1 MAYQRGDWT
10 SHTPGTHTYIHAHRH
25 TYVYTST
32 HTWAYINVHVC
43 VLSCFSR
50 VRVFET
56 LWTVASQ
63 APLSM
68 GFSRQEYWSGLP
80 CPPPWDLPDA
90 GIKSV
95 SLTVAERSS
104 PLAPPGIPILTH
116 MPTHKHAHIW
126 TGTPCFTELRRYC
139 FHLTFFF
146 FNKLKVCSNPA
157 SSRSISTTVPRAHS
171 HFASQRHIWVI
182 LEMFQIVQQKYY
194 NSLGLPWRSN

>member
-1 MAYQRGDWT
+1 MDCPWLTNGVT
-10 SHTPGTHTYIHAHRH
+10 GPHTLQGHTHIYMHTDIHMYTPVH
-25 TYVYTST
+25 THG
-32 HTWAYINVHVC
+32 HTWVC
-43 VLSCFSR
+43 MLSCFSR

-80 CPPPWDLPDA
+80 CPSPWGLPDA

-95 SLTVAERSS
+95 SLTVAESFFTTS
-104 PLAPPGIPILTH
+104 ATWDTHTHTHAHTQTCTH
-116 MPTHKHAHIW
+116 MD
-126 TGTPCFTELRRYC
+126 RYAL
-139 FHLTFFF
+139 FHGASKILLSSHLFF

-171 HFASQRHIWVI
+171 HFA
-182 LEMFQIVQQKYY
+182 
-194 NSLGLPWRSN
+194 

>member
-1 MAYQRGDWT
+1 MAYQWGDWT

-32 HTWAYINVHVC
+32 HTRAYINVRVC
-43 VLSCFSR
+43 VLSCFSH

-80 CPPPWDLPDA
+80 CPPPGDLPDA

-95 SLTVAERSS
+95 SLTVADGFFTTSTTWD
-104 PLAPPGIPILTH
+104 AHTHTHAHTQTCTH
-116 MPTHKHAHIW
+116 MDKHA
-126 TGTPCFTELRRYC
+126 L
-139 FHLTFFF
+139 FHRASKILLLSFFF
-146 FNKLKVCSNPA
+146 FLTN
-157 SSRSISTTVPRAHS
+157 
-171 HFASQRHIWVI
+171 
-182 LEMFQIVQQKYY
+182 
-194 NSLGLPWRSN
+194 